1 MGEAA
6 VSITPQVESMVDHLF
21 RQRAG
26 QMVAWFTRLLGPEHL
41 ELAEEVVQ
49 DALLKALQ
57 LWPHSG
63 IPENPGGWL
72 FQVARNGAL
81 DVLRHNSIL
90 QEKAPQI
97 AAEIVRGEPRSH
109 ENEIGVPFEDDELR
123 MLFMCCHPGLT
134 RNASLPLSLKI
145 VGGFGVRE
153 IARALLAEESTI
165 AQRLVRAKRQIRD

>member
-26 QMVAWFTRLLGPEHL
+26 QMVAWLTRLLGPEHL

-63 IPENPGGWL
+63 IPDNPGGWL
-72 FQVARNGAL
+72 FQVARNRAL

-90 QEKAPQI
+90 HGKAP
-97 AAEIVRGEPRSH
+97 RSLPKSCEANRVH
-109 ENEIGVPFEDDELR
+109 TNTRSESHFRTTSCGCSSCAVI
-123 MLFMCCHPGLT
+123 PGLP
-134 RNASLPLSLKI
+134 AMQVCLS
-145 VGGFGVRE
+145 
-153 IARALLAEESTI
+153 A
-165 AQRLVRAKRQIRD
+165 